1 MSTDTFFKTTLTCR
15 DYDNDVVTIN
25 VEIQSILNTYG
36 RCNVFAYDS
45 KLRYFNSQI
54 NLPYNDAIKKIST
67 KPSYYSYSELDD
79 GTIILF
85 IFDTPS
91 KWSRWGDEDD
101 ALFENNEDEKHIKEL
116 DKKISELE
124 NQVNEL
130 KQLRT
135 KHIVNYPD

>member
-1 MSTDTFFKTTLTCR
+1 MSSESLFKTTLTCR

-25 VEIQSILNTYG
+25 VKIQSILNSYW
-36 RCNVFAYDS
+36 CNVSAYDS
-45 KLRYFNSQI
+45 KLRYFNSHI
-54 NLPYNDAIKKIST
+54 KLPYNDAIKKIST
-67 KPSYYSYSELDD
+67 KPSYSYSELDD
-79 GTIILF
+79 GTIVLF

-91 KWSRWGDEDD
+91 SWSIRDEDY

-135 KHIVNYPD
+135 KHIVNYPEN

>member
-1 MSTDTFFKTTLTCR
+1 M
-15 DYDNDVVTIN
+15 
-25 VEIQSILNTYG
+25 
-36 RCNVFAYDS
+36 
-45 KLRYFNSQI
+45 
-54 NLPYNDAIKKIST
+54 
-67 KPSYYSYSELDD
+67 DD
-79 GTIILF
+79 GTIVLY

-130 KQLRT
+130 KQLIIGYLTKMIMEQKLIFNNKT
-135 KHIVNYPD
+135 KHND